1 MSESASSTDELSAEA
16 ELARLEAEAAEAKAR
31 AAAAAAEAARM
42 RAKAAQRA
50 PAVAKPAVKSAAGA
64 PVAADSPTVKKSLPR
79 ADSLSPPTSPLPAM
93 PPNGAAPAQAKSPAV
108 SPVVAAP
115 TVEAPGAAAPLPA
128 SGADMA
134 AGDEPAE
141 EAGRSWLNRSL
152 VYSLGGW
159 TTSMIVH
166 MLLLIILATWMLPSI
181 LKPEPPLLNAIQER
195 PQDELTQVLDQQTT
209 PSTELAVSSQAFS
222 GLPTGHAGV
231 IEGSTEATFDREVA
245 ESVNGP
251 VVNVGDVDFASVS
264 GKALSMDVPEGAPGD
279 AQAVVNNYQE
289 AMDRIT
295 QEILMM
301 LLKNKVLVVW
311 LFDESE
317 SMKDDQAEIK
327 TKVHRVY
334 EELGLLKAA
343 QGDAMLTAVCSFGE
357 KWTQITKK
365 PTYDTAEIREAIEK
379 IGVDASGKEM
389 LCQSVGQTVS
399 QFKRFATSGQRQ
411 LAVILVT
418 DESGDPQTN
427 VDYLEAAIAEAKAA
441 RARIYVLGREAV
453 FGYPY
458 AQMRWTDPSTKIN
471 YWLQID
477 RGPETPAVEQLQTN
491 GFYRRYDAHP
501 SGFGPYEQ
509 ARIARETGGIFFM
522 LPSPEVNLVARDNR
536 KYELEAMRPYM
547 PDLSARDAY
556 IKERDKVQWRRAMYD
571 VIEKLNPHNKEAAP
585 HIIMR
590 HEFSIKPDEFLKQ
603 VRAEEEK
610 AMKYIL
616 YLDSREK
623 ELEKLKSQRDK
634 DPSPRWRAN
643 YDLIF
648 AQIIAYK
655 VRMYEYGAYLEDFI
669 KNPKPIKNP
678 QGPNKKTTNWELTT
692 RQKMLTEAKTGEYVK
707 RSKELFAAVIKDHA
721 GTPWAARAEWE
732 LKRGFGVDLVE
743 EYDDP
748 RRYKGVKL
756 PKL

>member
-1 MSESASSTDELSAEA
+1 MSGSASSTELSADA
-16 ELARLEAEAAEAKAR
+16 ELARLEAEAAEAKAK
-31 AAAAAAEAARM
+31 AAAAAAEAARV
-42 RAKAAQRA
+42 RAKAAQRTTAPPTVAAAPTVAVSKPA
-50 PAVAKPAVKSAAGA
+50 PATP
-64 PVAADSPTVKKSLPR
+64 PADSPTVKTSLPR
-79 ADSLSPPTSPLPAM
+79 AEVLPPEAPPTVAAATATATTQTKAVTTPRARPLAS
-93 PPNGAAPAQAKSPAV
+93 AAAQADA
-108 SPVVAAP
+108 PVVPVATDGDAP
-115 TVEAPGAAAPLPA
+115 
-128 SGADMA
+128 
-134 AGDEPAE
+134 DE
-141 EAGRSWLNRSL
+141 GRRWFNRSL
-152 VYSLGGW
+152 IYSMGGW

-166 MLLLIILATWMLPSI
+166 MLLIIILATWMLPTL
-181 LKPEPPLLNAIQER
+181 LKPEPPQLNAIQER
-195 PQDELTQVLDQQTT
+195 PMEELTQVLDQQVTA
-209 PSTELAVSSQAFS
+209 STELAVSQTFS
-222 GLPTGHAGV
+222 GLPTGHAAA
-231 IEGSTEATFDREVA
+231 IEGATEATFDREVA
-245 ESVNGP
+245 QSVTGP
-251 VVNVGDVDFASVS
+251 TVNVGDVDFASVS

-279 AQAVVNNYQE
+279 AQAVVSNYQE

-311 LFDESE
+311 LFDESD
-317 SMKDDQAEIK
+317 SMKDDQQEIK
-327 TKVHRVY
+327 TKVERVY
-334 EELGLLKAA
+334 EELGLLKAT
-343 QGDAMLTAVCSFGE
+343 QGDALLTAVCSFGE

-365 PTYDTAEIREAIEK
+365 PTYDMEEIRQAIEN

-399 QFKRFATSGQRQ
+399 QFRRFATSGQRQ
-411 LAVILVT
+411 LAIILVT
-418 DESGDPQTN
+418 DESGDPATN
-427 VDYLEAAIAEAKAA
+427 VEYLEAAIAEARGA
-441 RARIYVLGREAV
+441 RARVYVLGREAV

-458 AQMRWTDPSTKIN
+458 AQMRWVDPATKIT

-509 ARIARETGGIFFM
+509 ARLARETGGIFFM

-547 PDLSARDAY
+547 PDLSARDIY
-556 IKERDKVQWRRAMYD
+556 IKDRDKVEWRRSMYD
-571 VIEKLNPHNKEAAP
+571 VIEKLNPHNPEAAK
-585 HIIMR
+585 HIVMR
-590 HEFSIKPDEFLKQ
+590 HEFSIKPDEFVKQ

-616 YLDSREK
+616 YLDAREK
-623 ELEKLKSQRDK
+623 ELERLKKQRDK
-634 DPSPRWRAN
+634 DPNPRWRAN

-655 VRMYEYGAYLEDFI
+655 VRMYEYGTYLEDFI
-669 KNPKPIKNP
+669 RNPKPIKNP
-678 QGPNKKTTNWELTT
+678 LGPNKKTTHWDLTT
-692 RQKMLTEAKTGEYVK
+692 RQKMLTEEKTGEYVK
-707 RSKELFAAVIKDHA
+707 RAKELFAAVSKDHP

-743 EYDDP
+743 DYNDP